1 MSKKQKKKR
10 GKGKSKER
18 DVIAEP
24 KNPAEKSEFETGVS
38 LDEIVD
44 DTKKKKSKLRMLAAM
59 YFSMYQYWSTK
70 GKNISKMNLDESTMQ
85 IEHDRVYTKE
95 GVKCIW
101 TIESTEAYISE
112 SFLGELKLNLD
123 SSATQSRTSII
134 LTPAGRFTINFQD
147 KNIINKLNYWERML
161 ILSEE
166 REAQETR
173 AEKIRNTLDA
183 DRRKGIRRMFNSFE
197 KFKAFT
203 AKQFKF
209 NKYHIAIEG
218 ICPDDETMEMYEMA
232 LNGIMATQDI
242 AIRKVTRN
250 VSDYLDA
257 MNITTRSRGK
267 RYKSK
272 LGTVILSDLDVAEL
286 DSYSQGMVGDTIGV
300 YAGTD
305 VETSFG
311 VYLNFTASTKA
322 QNILISA
329 MTGAGKSMFIKTL
342 LIFHALCG
350 HRIAI
355 MDYEGKEYYKLVGWL
370 KGVSVG
376 MTLQDSS
383 FINTLK
389 IANVKGLRQRDAVV
403 RYIES
408 VNATERIFNILANID
423 GDNYNEDDVQLLF
436 SDVIQQLHSS
446 GKHGPVIKEDSSTY
460 WRSECLDYF
469 DMYKVLDDFVTDESF
484 IKKHGNMAKIV
495 HKRLAPYW
503 GRDGI
508 KRYLFEDEIEI
519 DDLLDSKILHFNFGM
534 QSATDDSAP
543 AKEITLKISMM
554 TYAFAKYHGHNLSKG
569 LYTVN
574 LVEEFQRSANSST
587 LLRTINHWITG
598 GRKGNIVNYIVT
610 NSVASLLDN
619 NNPDATAIKDNFTT
633 YVIGKCR
640 KTTRDNMI
648 SAFDL
653 GEYEGVMETVS
664 KDADYE
670 NCFLLVFDTGKIR
683 DHVVTIMQVPA
694 KFIKNDYFHTRR
706 VEEYDEHDL

>member
-1 MSKKQKKKR
+1 MSKKQQ
-10 GKGKSKER
+10 E
-18 DVIAEP
+18 V
-24 KNPAEKSEFETGVS
+24 SEFETGIA
-38 LDEIVD
+38 LDEIID
-44 DTKKKKSKLRMLAAM
+44 DKAKKKSKIRMLSAM
-59 YFSMYQYWSTK
+59 YFSMYQYWKTK

-101 TIESTEAYISE
+101 TVSSTDAYVSE
-112 SFLGELKLNLD
+112 SFLGELKEMLD
-123 SSATQSRTSII
+123 ASAPLSRTSVI
-134 LTPAGRFTINFQD
+134 LTPAGKYTVNFED
-147 KNIINKLNYWERML
+147 KGIINKLNYWERML
-161 ILSEE
+161 GLSEDKE
-166 REAQETR
+166 QSETR
-173 AEKIRNTLDA
+173 ADKIRNSREA

-197 KFKAFT
+197 KFKT
-203 AKQFKF
+203 YSAKQFRF
-209 NKYHIAIEG
+209 NKYYIAIEALA
-218 ICPDDETMEMYEMA
+218 PDDEIMEQYEVA
-232 LNGIMATQDI
+232 INGYCSQEGVK
-242 AIRKVTRN
+242 IRKVTRN

-257 MNITTRSRGK
+257 MNLTTRGRGG
-267 RYKSK
+267 RYRSK

-286 DSYSQGMVGDTIGV
+286 DAYSQGTVGDTIGV

-305 VETSFG
+305 VKTSFG

-329 MTGAGKSMFIKTL
+329 MTGAGKSLFIKML
-342 LIFHALCG
+342 LVFHALCG

-355 MDYEGKEYYKLVGWL
+355 MDYEGKEYFKLVGWL

-376 MTLQDSS
+376 MTLQDSV

-389 IANVKGLRQRDAVV
+389 IADVKGLRQKDAVV

-408 VNATERIFNILANID
+408 INATERIFNILANID
-423 GDNYNEDDVQLLF
+423 GDNHNEDDVQLLF
-436 SDVIQQLHSS
+436 SDIILQLYAEGKS
-446 GKHGPVIKEDSSTY
+446 GPIVKEDSSTY
-460 WRSECLDYF
+460 WRSESLDYF
-469 DMYKVLDDFVTDESF
+469 HLYAVFDKFMGDASF
-484 IKKHGNMAKIV
+484 IEKHGPLARVV

-508 KRYLFEDEIEI
+508 KRYLFEDEINV
-519 DDLLDSKILHFNFGM
+519 DDLLDSKVLHFNFGM

-543 AKEITLKISMM
+543 QKEITLKISMM

-574 LVEEFQRSANSST
+574 LIEEFQRSANSPT

-619 NNPDATAIKDNFTT
+619 QNPDATAIKDNFTT
-633 YVIGKCR
+633 YIIGKCR
-640 KTTRDNMI
+640 KTTRDQMMQ
-648 SAFDL
+648 AFDL
-653 GEYEGVMETVS
+653 GEYEDVMMKVS

-670 NCFLLVFDTGKIR
+670 NCFLIVFDTGKIR

-694 KFIKNDYFHTRR
+694 KFLQNSYFHTRR
-706 VEEYDEHDL
+706 VEEYDESDL